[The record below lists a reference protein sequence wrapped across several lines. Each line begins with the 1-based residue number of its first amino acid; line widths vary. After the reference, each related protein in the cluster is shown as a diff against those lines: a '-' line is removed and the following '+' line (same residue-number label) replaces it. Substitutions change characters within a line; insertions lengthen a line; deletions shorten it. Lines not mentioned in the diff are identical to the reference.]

1 MGQGSNN
8 APVAPISFERITDG
22 EYRIL
27 KLLDLGFSNQEI
39 AERLGITPRAAR
51 VHMQRL
57 YGKLEVT
64 SRGKALAIA
73 RDRGLV

>member
-1 MGQGSNN
+1 
-8 APVAPISFERITDG
+8 VAPIFFERITEG

-27 KLLDLGFSNQEI
+27 KLLDLGFSDHEI
-39 AERLGITPRAAR
+39 AERVGMTPRAVK

-57 YGKLEVT
+57 YGKLEVS

>member
-1 MGQGSNN
+1 M
-8 APVAPISFERITDG
+8 PPIFFEKITEG

-39 AERLGITPRAAR
+39 AVRLGITGREAKGLL
-51 VHMQRL
+51 QRL
-57 YGKLEVT
+57 YQKLEVT
-64 SRGKALAIA
+64 SRVKALAIA

>member
-8 APVAPISFERITDG
+8 APVAPILFERITEG
-22 EYRIL
+22 EYRML
-27 KLLDLGFSNQEI
+27 KLLDLGFSNKEI
-39 AERLGITPRAAR
+39 AARLGITGHAAKGQL
-51 VHMQRL
+51 QRL
-57 YGKLEVT
+57 YQKLEVT

>member
-8 APVAPISFERITDG
+8 APVAPIFFERITEG

-39 AERLGITPRAAR
+39 AERLGITPRAAK